1 MRYLPI
7 LIALLFISCNREKLL
22 EVKNPIDKDRLSE
35 VVCVDLAKLPEY
47 QNSNILVNGKDV
59 PYQLL
64 DSDKDGNSDK
74 LLFLANFKANDNAKL
89 SFGNRKNKLQDSKMV
104 NVRFG
109 EKHKPYREIHDFKRV
124 KKGDSLRAADLFLM
138 EGPAWENDKIAF
150 RNYYDERNGMDIFG
164 KRTNK
169 MVLDSVG
176 IEGTNYHKISDWG
189 MDILKVGNSL
199 GAGAIALK
207 INDTVFPVRN
217 IENSFYKLTVEG
229 QLFAEFQ
236 LIHKNCKLSDRTY
249 DITHTISIYAGTQF
263 YNSKVEIKGLKGDE
277 KLVTG
282 IVNLHSDSLYL
293 ETVNNE
299 EFIFATYDK
308 QAENKANLGMGIMV
322 NKKYYPKVVSKE
334 TSAKGIENTYM
345 VEMNIDKNKSAEYR
359 FYAAWETADT
369 KYGNL
374 NGFLDLLK
382 EDAVK
387 KLNPIELAN

>member
-1 MRYLPI
+1 
-7 LIALLFISCNREKLL
+7 
-22 EVKNPIDKDRLSE
+22 
-35 VVCVDLAKLPEY
+35 
-47 QNSNILVNGKDV
+47 
-59 PYQLL
+59 
-64 DSDKDGNSDK
+64 
-74 LLFLANFKANDNAKL
+74 
-89 SFGNRKNKLQDSKMV
+89 
-104 NVRFG
+104 
-109 EKHKPYREIHDFKRV
+109 
-124 KKGDSLRAADLFLM
+124 
-138 EGPAWENDKIAF
+138 
-150 RNYYDERNGMDIFG
+150 MDIFG